1 MPNKPFKPKD
11 FGRNKEKLELFAR
24 NYGKKAALDQLID
37 EYNAKMH
44 KKALNEAKTGGKD
57 PEIVHISTNIKTI
70 GRISSE
76 VTKRYIT
83 PEPAT
88 ESTDQAHS
96 GRFYDYVDQIA
107 NRMGGREAP
116 DSTPDPNQAFRAKK
130 RKKATLSHISN
141 ELDYLDREED
151 IPF

>member
-83 PEPAT
+83 PEQAT
-88 ESTDQAHS
+88 ESTK
-96 GRFYDYVDQIA
+96 
-107 NRMGGREAP
+107 P
-116 DSTPDPNQAFRAKK
+116 LDPNQLFL
-130 RKKATLSHISN
+130 RKKAATPNSCRN
-141 ELDYLDREED
+141 TPENKEED
-151 IPF
+151 YFEKYVRQTFSEWKSGFE